1 MSVQIYVVRYDANS
15 VAAEAFCAD
24 YALWSEVSSV
34 NDYNALDELA
44 RRYKESDL
52 TEVDE
57 FIIFFDGD
65 YITIVSSNDLR
76 YE

>member
-1 MSVQIYVVRYDANS
+1 MSVQLYVANYEAHS

-24 YALWSEVSSV
+24 YLLWMEASSV
-34 NDYNALDELA
+34 SDVSALDELS
-44 RRYKESDL
+44 RRYALSGL

-57 FIIFFDGD
+57 FTIWFDGD
-65 YITIVSSNDLR
+65 YFTSVDSNDLR

>member
-1 MSVQIYVVRYDANS
+1 MSVQLYVGHYEAS
-15 VAAEAFCAD
+15 TEAAYEFCSD
-24 YALWSEVSSV
+24 YALWMEASSV
-34 NDYNALDELA
+34 TDTSALDELS

-57 FIIFFDGD
+57 FVMWFDGD
-65 YITIVSSNDLR
+65 YITCVSSNDLR

>member
-1 MSVQIYVVRYDANS
+1 MSVQLYVVRYDANS

-24 YALWSEVSSV
+24 YCLWMEASSV
-34 NDYNALDELA
+34 SDTSALDELS
-44 RRYKESDL
+44 RRYEASGL

-57 FIIFFDGD
+57 FIIWFDGD
-65 YITIVSSNDLR
+65 YITSVSSNDLR

>member
-1 MSVQIYVVRYDANS
+1 MSVQIFVARYDANS

-24 YALWSEVSSV
+24 FCGWMDISSV
-34 NDYNALDELA
+34 TDTSALDELA
-44 RRYKESDL
+44 RRYAEAGL

-57 FIIFFDGD
+57 FVILFDGD
-65 YITIVSSNDLR
+65 YITEVSSNDLR